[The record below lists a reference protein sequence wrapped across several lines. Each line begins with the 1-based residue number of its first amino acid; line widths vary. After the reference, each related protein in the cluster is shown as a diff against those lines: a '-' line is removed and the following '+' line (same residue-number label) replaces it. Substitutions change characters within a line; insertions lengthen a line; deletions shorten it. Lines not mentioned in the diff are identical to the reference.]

1 MTRKKTEKMTRLTK
15 SILATAKDMY
25 TSGIMDKQGYE
36 KITKR
41 HLGGA
46 ATTTTQ
52 PITASAIRA
61 LRKKA
66 KISQAVLAECLNV
79 TPDYV
84 SKLERGA
91 KRPTGSTLVLLNVIQ
106 RNGIE
111 LVL

>member
-1 MTRKKTEKMTRLTK
+1 MAKAAKKLSPLGK
-15 SILATAKDMY
+15 SILRTAKDMLAG
-25 TSGIMDKQGYE
+25 GIMDKRGFDRIAQE
-36 KITKR
+36 
-41 HLGGA
+41 LG
-46 ATTTTQ
+46 ATTLPNTQ
-52 PITASAIRA
+52 PITAKEIRA
-61 LRKKA
+61 LREKA
-66 KISQAVLAECLNV
+66 EISQAVFAKCLNV